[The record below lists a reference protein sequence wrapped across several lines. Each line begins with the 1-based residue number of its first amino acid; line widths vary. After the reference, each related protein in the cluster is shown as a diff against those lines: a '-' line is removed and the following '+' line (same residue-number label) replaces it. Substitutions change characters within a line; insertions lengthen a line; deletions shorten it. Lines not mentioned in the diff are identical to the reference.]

1 MLFKEHYKVKD
12 KPVISFEIFPPRTDE
27 GLKKLRDKTL
37 PELIDLNPSFITVT
51 YGAMG
56 TSRDKTI
63 DIAAFIKNEL
73 SAETA
78 CHLTCVGSTKQDID
92 QILQTIT
99 NNNIRNIV
107 AIRGD
112 TPQDG
117 NALKNNKECY
127 KYANELVSHIREF
140 QNTNNLEFGIAVAG
154 YPEKHLEAT
163 TMETDI
169 ENLKNKINA
178 GSDIIITQL
187 FFINKYFYDFLNIT
201 KSEEI
206 DIPVIPG
213 LMPILS
219 SKQIQR
225 ISSMCG
231 SKIPDYL
238 KYDLDEASA
247 DDKKAKKIGID
258 QCIIQANDLL
268 GSGVAGIHFY
278 VLNHSEHIKE
288 IINQLDI

>member
-1 MLFKEHYKVKD
+1 
-12 KPVISFEIFPPRTDE
+12 
-27 GLKKLRDKTL
+27 
-37 PELIDLNPSFITVT
+37 
-51 YGAMG
+51 MG

-63 DIAAFIKNEL
+63 EIASFIKNDL
-73 SAETA
+73 STETA

-117 NALKNNKECY
+117 NALKNNKESY
-127 KYANELVSHIREF
+127 KYANELVSHIRGFED
-140 QNTNNLEFGIAVAG
+140 TNHLELGIAVAG
-154 YPEKHLEAT
+154 YPEKHLEAAS
-163 TMETDI
+163 MKTDI
-169 ENLKNKINA
+169 ENLKNKINT

-187 FFINKYFYDFLNIT
+187 FFINKYFYYFLNIT

-238 KYDLDEASA
+238 KYDLDEASG

-268 GSGVAGIHFY
+268 VSGVAGIHFY

>member
-63 DIAAFIKNEL
+63 EIASFIKNDL
-73 SAETA
+73 STETA

-117 NALKNNKECY
+117 NALKNNKESY

-154 YPEKHLEAT
+154 YPEKHLEAS
-163 TMETDI
+163 TMESDI

-225 ISSMCG
+225 ISCMCG

-238 KYDLDEASA
+238 KYDLDEASG

>member
-117 NALKNNKECY
+117 NALKNNRESY

-140 QNTNNLEFGIAVAG
+140 EDTNHLELGIAVAG
-154 YPEKHLEAT
+154 YPEKHLEAAS
-163 TMETDI
+163 METDI

>member
-12 KPVISFEIFPPRTDE
+12 KPVISFEIFPPKTDE

-63 DIAAFIKNEL
+63 DIASFIKNDL
-73 SAETA
+73 STETA

-117 NALKNNKECY
+117 TALKNNRESY

-154 YPEKHLEAT
+154 YPEKHLEAA
-163 TMETDI
+163 TMESDI

-187 FFINKYFYDFLNIT
+187 FFINKYFYDFLETANT
-201 KSEEI
+201 QEI
-206 DIPVIPG
+206 DIPIIPG

-238 KYDLDEASA
+238 KDDLDKASG

-268 GSGVAGIHFY
+268 GSGVTGIHFY

>member
-37 PELIDLNPSFITVT
+37 PELIDLDPSFITVT

-63 DIAAFIKNEL
+63 EIASFIKNDL
-73 SAETA
+73 STETA

-117 NALKNNKECY
+117 NALKNNGESY

-140 QNTNNLEFGIAVAG
+140 EDTNHLELGIAVAG
-154 YPEKHLEAT
+154 YPEKHLEAAS
-163 TMETDI
+163 METDI
-169 ENLKNKINA
+169 ENLKKKIGA

-238 KYDLDEASA
+238 KYDLDEASG

-268 GSGVAGIHFY
+268 VSGVAGIHFY

>member
-37 PELIDLNPSFITVT
+37 PELIDLDPSFITVT

-63 DIAAFIKNEL
+63 DIASFIKNDL
-73 SAETA
+73 STETA

-117 NALKNNKECY
+117 NALKNNGESY

-140 QNTNNLEFGIAVAG
+140 EDKHHIELGIAVAG

-163 TMETDI
+163 TMENDI

-238 KYDLDEASA
+238 KYDLDEASG

-268 GSGVAGIHFY
+268 GSGVSGIHFY

>member
-1 MLFKEHYKVKD
+1 MLFKEYYKVKD

-63 DIAAFIKNEL
+63 DIASFIKNEL

-99 NNNIRNIV
+99 NSNIRNIV

-117 NALKNNKECY
+117 AALKNNGESY

-140 QNTNNLEFGIAVAG
+140 EDTNHLELGIAVAG
-154 YPEKHLEAT
+154 YPEKHLEAAS
-163 TMETDI
+163 METDI
-169 ENLKNKINA
+169 ENLKKKIGA

>member
-63 DIAAFIKNEL
+63 DIASFIKNEL

-117 NALKNNKECY
+117 NALKNNEESY

-140 QNTNNLEFGIAVAG
+140 EDTNHLELGIAVAG
-154 YPEKHLEAT
+154 YPEKHLEAS
-163 TMETDI
+163 TMENDI

-268 GSGVAGIHFY
+268 VSGVAGIHFY

>member
-1 MLFKEHYKVKD
+1 MLFKEYYKVTD
-12 KPVISFEIFPPRTDE
+12 KPVISFEIFPPKTDE

-63 DIAAFIKNEL
+63 DIASFIKNDL
-73 SAETA
+73 STETA

-117 NALKNNKECY
+117 TALKNNRESY

-140 QNTNNLEFGIAVAG
+140 EDTNHLEFGIAVAG
-154 YPEKHLEAT
+154 YPEKHLEAA

-187 FFINKYFYDFLNIT
+187 FFINKYFYDFLETANT
-201 KSEEI
+201 QEI
-206 DIPVIPG
+206 DIPIIPG

-238 KYDLDEASA
+238 KDDLDKASG

-268 GSGVAGIHFY
+268 GSGVPGIHFY